1 MGHLR
6 ARKGPRKMTM
16 ATKPHG
22 GRGKRNPPTVAEEM
36 DRMAEDEALDM
47 QELDDLMR
55 HIFGDN
61 NTCDFCDQPIE
72 DHLTKCTACVYG
84 IKNGPTETETD

>member
-6 ARKGPRKMTM
+6 ARKGPRQMPM

-36 DRMAEDEALDM
+36 DRMDEDA
-47 QELDDLMR
+47 ELDAQEFEDMMD
-55 HIFGDN
+55 HVFGYDDI
-61 NTCDFCDQPIE
+61 CDFCDQPIE